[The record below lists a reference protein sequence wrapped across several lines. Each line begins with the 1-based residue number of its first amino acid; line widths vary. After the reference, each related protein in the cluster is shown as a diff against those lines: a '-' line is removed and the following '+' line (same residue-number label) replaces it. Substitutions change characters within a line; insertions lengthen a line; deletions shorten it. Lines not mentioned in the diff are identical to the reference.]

1 MAFLSKSIRNM
12 EDKNE
17 LTGTQGLIGGVIF
30 TLVVLSTI
38 GFIKIPQDE
47 ISLGIQYAKEND
59 VRDIA
64 ICEYKFDDNDIA
76 EESCQE
82 YVKSKYYFGRYKCE
96 DDCSGHFAGYEWAEE
111 NNINNEEDCSGNSQS
126 FIEGCKSFVEDNL

>member
-1 MAFLSKSIRNM
+1 M
-12 EDKNE
+12 EDKND

-30 TLVVLSTI
+30 TIVVLSTI

-82 YVKSKYYFGRYKCE
+82 YVKSKYYFGEYKCE
-96 DDCSGHFAGYEWAEE
+96 DDCSGHYAGYEWAEE
-111 NNINNEEDCSGNSQS
+111 SNINNEEDCSGNSQS

>member
-1 MAFLSKSIRNM
+1 MQ
-12 EDKNE
+12 DKND
-17 LTGTQGLIGGVIF
+17 LTGPQGLIGGVIF
-30 TLVVLSTI
+30 AVVALSTM

-82 YVKSKYYFGRYKCE
+82 YVKSKYYFGEYKCE
-96 DDCSGHFAGYEWAEE
+96 DDCSGHYAGYEWADE
-111 NNINNEEDCSGNSQS
+111 NKINNEEDCSGNSQS
-126 FIEGCKSFVEDNL
+126 FIEGCMSFVESNL

>member
-1 MAFLSKSIRNM
+1 MRYI
-12 EDKNE
+12 EDKDD
-17 LTGTQGLIGGVIF
+17 LTGTQGLLGGVIF
-30 TLVVLSTI
+30 TVVVLSTM

-82 YVKSKYYFGRYKCE
+82 YVKSKYYFGEYKCE
-96 DDCSGHFAGYEWAEE
+96 DDCSGHYAGYRDWETDRKSTRL
-111 NNINNEEDCSGNSQS
+111 NSSHSGESRMPS
-126 FIEGCKSFVEDNL
+126 SA

>member
-1 MAFLSKSIRNM
+1 MVFLSKSIRNM

-17 LTGTQGLIGGVIF
+17 LTGTQGLIGGVIL
-30 TLVVLSTI
+30 TVAVLSTI

-47 ISLGIQYAKEND
+47 IYLGIQYAKEND

-82 YVKSKYYFGRYKCE
+82 YVKSKYYFGEYKCE
-96 DDCSGHFAGYEWAEE
+96 DDCSGHYAGYEWAEE
-111 NNINNEEDCSGNSQS
+111 NKINNEEDCSGNSQS